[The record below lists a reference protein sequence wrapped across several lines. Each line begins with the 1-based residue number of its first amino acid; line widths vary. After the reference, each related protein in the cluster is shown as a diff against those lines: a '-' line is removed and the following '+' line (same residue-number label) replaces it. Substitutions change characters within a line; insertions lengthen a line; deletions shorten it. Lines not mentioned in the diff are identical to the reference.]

1 MKRTC
6 LRALLAAACV
16 VLVGCSSLTHHD
28 QQSTQSTSSVDKG
41 HSVQSLQK
49 GSAAATLGKGK

>member
-1 MKRTC
+1 M
-6 LRALLAAACV
+6 LAAASV